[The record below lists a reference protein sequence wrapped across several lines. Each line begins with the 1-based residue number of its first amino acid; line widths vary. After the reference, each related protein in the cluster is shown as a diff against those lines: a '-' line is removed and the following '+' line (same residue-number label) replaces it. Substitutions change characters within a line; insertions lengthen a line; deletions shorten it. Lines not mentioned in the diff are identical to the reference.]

1 MKNNEYQNVFFTA
14 SCKIDIVYVI
24 ERCYYTRSAINDING
39 FFADLTEELRN
50 NSAGVD
56 LKVAYLIY
64 DSNIDYEKPF
74 ISNLTQVKIELETIS
89 TSSSYYYYAKMA
101 LEYAYFEF
109 VKIKNGKRPEAHT
122 YYVLLSAYK
131 SSSYP
136 AAGIGTTIRTFNKNK
151 IFAVGNS
158 YLLYTEIHVLFL

>member
-1 MKNNEYQNVFFTA
+1 M
-14 SCKIDIVYVI
+14 
-24 ERCYYTRSAINDING
+24 
-39 FFADLTEELRN
+39 
-50 NSAGVD
+50 
-56 LKVAYLIY
+56 AYLIY

-74 ISNLTQVKIELETIS
+74 ISNLTQVKLELEIIPIS
-89 TSSSYYYYAKMA
+89 YTTSYYAKMA

-151 IFAVGNS
+151 MFAVGNS
-158 YLLYTEIHVLFL
+158 HLLYTEMHFIFQKKNSFALSLIPYTCMCTADIPLSIFNSTEIQIANFHYHVRNIF